1 MSPGWT
7 SDQIIN
13 LAPDAASAKN
23 GRGLATLRKW
33 SNLGIRDTLLWG
45 ECQGSG
51 KNPYRTQIDT
61 REPAFRCSCPSRKF
75 PCKHGLGLFLLF
87 AEQNTAFSEAELPPW
102 VAEWAE
108 SRTQRAEK
116 KAEKVAKTA
125 ETIADPEA
133 QAKRSAARL
142 QKISAGVQELDLW
155 LADRMRQ
162 GLAAVQQ
169 ESYAF
174 WEATA
179 ARMVDA
185 QAPGLARQLRELA
198 GVPHSGAGWHET
210 LLEGL
215 SQLYLTVEG
224 FKRIDQLAPMVQADL
239 RSQIGWSLS
248 QEEVLAIEGCSD
260 RWWVMGQRFS
270 EEERLKIRHTWLWGE
285 ETNQTALLLEFA
297 HGKQPFTQSL
307 LLGSVQQAEL
317 AFYPGAYP
325 QRALIKSRQEA
336 TSSNQKP
343 IGYST
348 IREAIAT
355 YSQALSA
362 CPWLLQFPM
371 FLQSVQVGQIGDTWG
386 IQDQEGAVSTLSA
399 RCDEVQR
406 WQIVALSGGK
416 LFDLFGE
423 WDGQTIHPLSVWIE
437 GEIYGFN
444 QWA

>member
-7 SDQIIN
+7 SDQITN

-33 SNLGIRDTLLWG
+33 SNLGIRDAFVWG

-51 KNPYRTQIDT
+51 KNPYLTQIDT

-87 AEQNTAFSEAELPPW
+87 AEENTSFSEAELPPW

-142 QKISAGVQELDLW
+142 QKVSAGVQELDLW

-174 WEATA
+174 WATTA

-185 QAPGLARQLRELA
+185 QAPGLARQLRELS
-198 GVPHSGAGWHET
+198 GVPHSGTGWHEK

-224 FKRIDQLAPMVQADL
+224 FKRIDELAPMVQADL
-239 RSQIGWSLS
+239 RNQIGWSLS
-248 QEEVLAIEGCSD
+248 QEEVLAIEGYSD

-270 EEERLKIRHTWLWGE
+270 EEDRLKIRHTWLWGE
-285 ETNQTALLLEFA
+285 GTNQTALLLEFA

-317 AFYPGAYP
+317 AFYPSAYP

-336 TSSNQKP
+336 TVSSQQP

-348 IREAIAT
+348 FREAIAA
-355 YSQALSA
+355 YGQALSV
-362 CPWLLQFPM
+362 CPWLVRFPL
-371 FLQSVQVGQIGDTWG
+371 FLQSVQVGQIGDIWG
-386 IQDQEGAVSTLSA
+386 IQDREGAVLPLSA
-399 RCDEVQR
+399 QCNEAQQ

-416 LFDLFGE
+416 PFDLFGE
-423 WDGQTIHPLSVWIE
+423 WDGQTIHPISVWIE
-437 GEIYGFN
+437 GDVYGFN
-444 QWA
+444 QWT